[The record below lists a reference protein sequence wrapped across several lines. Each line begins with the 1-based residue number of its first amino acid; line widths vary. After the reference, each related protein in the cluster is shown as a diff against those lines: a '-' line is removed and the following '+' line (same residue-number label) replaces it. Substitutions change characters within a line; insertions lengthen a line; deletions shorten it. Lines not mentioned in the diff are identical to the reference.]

1 MRLAFR
7 APAAVATT
15 ALVALHAVSAQAR
28 PARPAVR
35 TTPATCLDAA
45 RRYVDAHYRAA
56 KAANPKA
63 QVDLAAIERGA
74 RTQLRACAA
83 QFTVASIA
91 VPELNDLGRLYLRIQ
106 EREQAARAF
115 TREISSAGPSDVIR
129 AYLFAGGDSAD
140 RARNRSIVERYLSR
154 IDSIPHAVAQR
165 LQVRY
170 SLMGYYDGANL
181 DDGADRT
188 ARELLSLARELP
200 PAEQQQTLNA
210 AGIFAAYNY
219 LAELYANRLQVDS
232 AIAMLRRPDTDFPA
246 LAAVRGDVREVVTTA
261 LARYEMIGKPAPAF
275 RADAWINGRSGDLRH
290 AVTLIMFTAKW
301 CDGCRESYPAV
312 RQLVRDFGPKGFRL
326 VLAVN
331 FDGVV
336 DGVPMTHAQEVHAD
350 RRYYAD
356 HGFTGPIAMQ
366 QRGTTDSLGIEVPS
380 DSSNWRRYHLEG
392 IPQYD
397 IVDQHGIVRAI
408 LTGWDGRH
416 AREHLL
422 RGTIA
427 RLIASDG
434 TT

>member
-1 MRLAFR
+1 M
-7 APAAVATT
+7 P
-15 ALVALHAVSAQAR
+15 
-28 PARPAVR
+28 
-35 TTPATCLDAA
+35 
-45 RRYVDAHYRAA
+45 
-56 KAANPKA
+56 N
-63 QVDLAAIERGA
+63 
-74 RTQLRACAA
+74 
-83 QFTVASIA
+83 
-91 VPELNDLGRLYLRIQ
+91 
-106 EREQAARAF
+106 
-115 TREISSAGPSDVIR
+115 
-129 AYLFAGGDSAD
+129 
-140 RARNRSIVERYLSR
+140 
-154 IDSIPHAVAQR
+154 AVAQR
-165 LQVRY
+165 VQARY
-170 SLMGYYDGANL
+170 SLMGHYDGANL
-181 DDGADRT
+181 DDRADRT

-200 PAEQQQTLNA
+200 PAEQQRTPNA
-210 AGIFAAYNY
+210 AGIFAAYSY

-246 LAAVRGDVREVVTTA
+246 LATVGGDVREAITTA